1 MRYPPPIPDIL
12 QKPDNRS
19 LFLQILL
26 ERDPTS
32 KIAKYEDDMKKFCT
46 NLFLISGRGGY
57 RTLAA
62 NLPLPSTS
70 TVYRTVYSEKQP
82 PSEGKLRIE
91 EFEDFLYKHKA
102 PRLVWL
108 SEDATRLTGK
118 IEYCQTTNTIVGFV
132 IPLSSSTG
140 LPHQL
145 YFPATSLS
153 AILNA
158 FRKGIPAKQVN
169 IIMAKPL
176 SNSVPAFCL
185 VLYGAN
191 SVISHTNAKIRWEHV
206 VRELRQN
213 NIDVVG
219 ISTDGDSRYL
229 KAMRLQTEIRSNLA
243 YYAIHKMT
251 AKDLHYIQDPVHIL
265 TKLRTRLLNE
275 NVSIIIGSETVD
287 LDYLRKLLDM
297 PKDLHGLNL
306 TDISP
311 ADKMNFKS
319 CEKLIHDDVTD
330 ILEQTFPQS
339 KALVMY
345 LKIMRLIYD
354 SFLAT
359 GKTALERIFAI
370 TRVVYSLRIWRD
382 WLVKNRKNGLTL
394 KHFITTN
401 SYMCIE
407 MNAISLI
414 EVVRRLR
421 DNNQEEYFHPQ
432 YFSSQP
438 CEEFFRHLRSLS
450 TTKNTVVNF
459 SLLDVFHRVRRI
471 ELQSEITNTLKDKGF
486 SFPSNSRAFVS
497 QTTNNLETLPS
508 DDQIIKFV
516 EYARKVAKKDMER
529 FGIKSKNEIPL
540 HLYFKD
546 EPKDKN
552 EQKCPPR
559 PLTLH
564 ELEDPFTDRN
574 IKLKNYADK
583 NDCKQLSPTSKFVE
597 IKTKRKRIHVR
608 KSTVCWLLT
617 QQVRRLSSD
626 RTCRFSS
633 GPAHEIKKK
642 NKKFKNLKEQKYRK
656 RRTRTQ
662 TNKKLPK

>member
-1 MRYPPPIPDIL
+1 
-12 QKPDNRS
+12 
-19 LFLQILL
+19 
-26 ERDPTS
+26 
-32 KIAKYEDDMKKFCT
+32 
-46 NLFLISGRGGY
+46 
-57 RTLAA
+57 
-62 NLPLPSTS
+62 
-70 TVYRTVYSEKQP
+70 
-82 PSEGKLRIE
+82 
-91 EFEDFLYKHKA
+91 
-102 PRLVWL
+102 
-108 SEDATRLTGK
+108 
-118 IEYCQTTNTIVGFV
+118 
-132 IPLSSSTG
+132 
-140 LPHQL
+140 
-145 YFPATSLS
+145 
-153 AILNA
+153 
-158 FRKGIPAKQVN
+158 
-169 IIMAKPL
+169 MAKPL
-176 SNSVPAFCL
+176 SNSVPAFGL

-219 ISTDGDSRYL
+219 IPTDGDSRYL

-243 YYAIHKMT
+243 YYAIIKMT
-251 AKDLHYIQDPVHIL
+251 AKDLHYIQDPVHVL

-275 NVSIIIGSETVD
+275 NVSIIIGSKIVD
-287 LDYLRKLLDM
+287 LDCLRKLLDM

-354 SFLAT
+354 SFLAI
-359 GKTALERIFAI
+359 GKTALERIFTI

-394 KHFITTN
+394 KNFITTN
-401 SYMCIE
+401 SYMCVE

-421 DNNQEEYFHPQ
+421 DNNQED
-432 YFSSQP
+432 
-438 CEEFFRHLRSLS
+438 
-450 TTKNTVVNF
+450 
-459 SLLDVFHRVRRI
+459 LLDVFHRVRRI

-508 DDQIIKFV
+508 HDQIIKFV
-516 EYARKVAKKDMER
+516 DYAR
-529 FGIKSKNEIPL
+529 
-540 HLYFKD
+540 KD

-552 EQKCPPR
+552 EQEFPPR
-559 PLTLH
+559 TLTLH
-564 ELEDPFTDRN
+564 ELEDPFSDRN

-583 NDCKQLSPTSKFVE
+583 NELKLRNSIQLS
-597 IKTKRKRIHVR
+597 
-608 KSTVCWLLT
+608 
-617 QQVRRLSSD
+617 
-626 RTCRFSS
+626 
-633 GPAHEIKKK
+633 
-642 NKKFKNLKEQKYRK
+642 
-656 RRTRTQ
+656 
-662 TNKKLPK
+662 